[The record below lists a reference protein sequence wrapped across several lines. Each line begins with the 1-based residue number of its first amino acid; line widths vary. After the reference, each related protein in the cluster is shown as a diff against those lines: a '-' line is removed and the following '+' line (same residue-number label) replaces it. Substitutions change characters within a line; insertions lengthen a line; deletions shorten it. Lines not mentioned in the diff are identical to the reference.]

1 MDSLIKVLADS
12 GNLAVVV
19 LTVANLGLLW
29 LVKSLM
35 TDAREQAREATAMYL
50 KVAEA
55 LAVLRTEVQRCT
67 NR

>member
-19 LTVANLGLLW
+19 LTVANLGLLR
-29 LVKSLM
+29 LVKSMM
-35 TDAREQAREATAMYL
+35 TDARDAAKEATAMYL

-55 LAVLRTEVQRCT
+55 LAVLRAEIQRCA

>member
-29 LVKSLM
+29 LVKSLL